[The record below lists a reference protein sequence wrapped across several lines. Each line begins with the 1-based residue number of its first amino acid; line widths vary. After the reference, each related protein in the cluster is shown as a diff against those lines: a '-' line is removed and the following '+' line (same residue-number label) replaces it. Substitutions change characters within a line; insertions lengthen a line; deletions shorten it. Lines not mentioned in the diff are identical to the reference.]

1 MLMRIEESQA
11 TRVKYQRNYSY
22 WGINKRTDTVGSQIV
37 NYAEKMRD
45 TRKVISARLEKQE
58 IVGLNLNTYI

>member
-1 MLMRIEESQA
+1 MRIEESQA
-11 TRVKYQRNYSY
+11 TRVKYKRNYSY
-22 WGINKRTDTVGSQIV
+22 WGINKRRTDTVGTQIV

-45 TRKVISARLEKQE
+45 TKKVISAMLEKHE

>member
-1 MLMRIEESQA
+1 MRIEESQA

-22 WGINKRTDTVGSQIV
+22 WGINKRTDTVGTQIV

-45 TRKVISARLEKQE
+45 TKKVISARLEK
-58 IVGLNLNTYI
+58 T